1 MIEQCRYMGCDNV
14 SIDHLPRCAYC
25 TGMGIYVLRHADKQK
40 GEFYQPGLRFNNQ
53 PITEEGKRKAE
64 KLVPF
69 FDSIRIEAI
78 YTSEYLRTQ
87 QTISYVATHKNLTP
101 VVDKRLN
108 EIDVG
113 VTEQMTDEQIQST
126 YPDFWHDYFTRT
138 SDFRIPGGETGEEA
152 AERIM
157 DVFGSLDRDK
167 NFILVTHEGLIRTLI
182 CTVLSMP
189 PYRRHL
195 FKIDPCSITQFE
207 YLPEFNCWSIPKI
220 NRELW

>member
-1 MIEQCRYMGCDNV
+1 MIRQYRYMGCDNV
-14 SIDHLPRCAYC
+14 SIDHMPSCAYC
-25 TGMGIYVLRHADKQK
+25 TVMGVYVLRHADKEK

-69 FDSIRIEAI
+69 FDPIRVDAI
-78 YTSEYLRTQ
+78 YVSEYLRTQ
-87 QTISYVATHKNLTP
+87 QTISYVATQKKLTP
-101 VVDKRLN
+101 IVDNRLN

-113 VTEQMTDEQIQST
+113 VTEQMTDGQIQST
-126 YPDFWHDYFTRT
+126 FPDFWHAYFTRT
-138 SDFRIPGGETGEEA
+138 CEFRIPGGETGEEA
-152 AERIM
+152 AKRIM
-157 DVFGSLDRDK
+157 GLFSSLDRDK
-167 NFILVTHEGLIRTLI
+167 NYILVTHEGLIRTLV

-207 YLPEFNCWSIPKI
+207 YLPEFTCWSIPKI
-220 NRELW
+220 NREVW